1 MEATPAESLIPKTL
15 AKELSLPIPQV
26 EAALGLLAQG
36 FLPPYIARVR
46 RAEIGDISEGRLRRI
61 ARRAEELEVMELR
74 RANILRSLR
83 AKDDTDPK
91 LIEAI
96 ESCTDR
102 FELEDLFVAHRR
114 PEIEVQRAIDHGLSG
129 LADKLVERA
138 PKSAKG
144 EVDAKGG
151 ASMKATPSEA
161 KAAVEADAQAAQP
174 KAAMDQPKDAPA
186 AEPASEEAAPADSSA
201 EPAVETPVE
210 PAAEPADE
218 APTEPTAEAP
228 VEPVAGAAAESGS
241 EASAEP
247 AAEPAT
253 EAPTETAAPSAEPSG
268 EAPAPAAQSSGGESA
283 AKPAVKGQ
291 IPSLH
296 HGLEVTPEL
305 ARTCADFVKP
315 DRGVHTDQEAL
326 DGAMRLLSDR
336 LGRNARLR
344 GQVRRLLR
352 KEGRMAVRP
361 TGSGDPKRVGRYKA
375 LFKLESP
382 LRQLQPHTLIAL
394 RQGQK
399 ERILTTHIT
408 TKGDALLDRVRGAL
422 GRHTKPEFKSVLD
435 AVARR
440 ALERRLLPMLEPDVR
455 LELKERGDAGALRF
469 LAKYLRRQL
478 LALPGGTRPTLGV
491 KVNARGAWVIVRVDE
506 ASTVVETEITVP
518 APKAKPA
525 PAPTPVATPAE
536 GEAPADAE
544 PKAETPVAAPE
555 PAPQPE
561 MITKLSGEVTIETK
575 GKEGPRTAEE
585 LAAELSGLLE
595 DGRFR
600 SVAIGA
606 GKSSRAAVSQLRQA
620 LALAGSDAFVFIV
633 NDSGLGSWANSA
645 DARKAHKDLSVP
657 AREALGIARRFQ
669 DPLSEMLKAE
679 PRHLVHGMEQ
689 SHVSKAA
696 LKRVLDETIKSAVA
710 FVGANVNTAP
720 GHLLSA
726 VPGLSK
732 GAVDK
737 LLARRAAKPFAN
749 REELREV
756 LEPQE
761 WQNAVAFLQIE
772 GGDQPLDATGL
783 HPEQYALVE
792 RVIAGSGRSFDEVF
806 GQPGG
811 LKGVK
816 RSQFEDID
824 EVAWRDLVR
833 ELAHP
838 GRDPRPRIYVPRLF
852 TPDVDPATLEKGQLV
867 EGVVTNVANFGAFV
881 DLGLVKD
888 AMVHVSDATG
898 RYVSDAREV
907 FAVGDIV
914 RAKVVAASGPRI
926 TLTLKGVGR
935 DRPRHGAPQRR
946 ERDDRRGS
954 RDGRGGGGKPRAPK
968 PAFDPGQ
975 RAAQTRRDGIAGRP
989 SGSGRGGGGG
999 GRRFGKGDRKE
1010 RGERFDRRDLQK
1022 INEEVKFNPFASFFK
1037 EGDTDGGKGDSKG
1050 GK

>member
-15 AKELSLPIPQV
+15 AKELSLPVPQV

-61 ARRAEELEVMELR
+61 ARRAEELEVIELR

-91 LIEAI
+91 LIEAVA
-96 ESCTDR
+96 SCTDR

-144 EVDAKGG
+144 EAVAKEG
-151 ASMKATPSEA
+151 ASMQATPSEA
-161 KAAVEADAQAAQP
+161 KAAVEADAQAARP
-174 KAAMDQPKDAPA
+174 KPPAETAEGPAATSAPA
-186 AEPASEEAAPADSSA
+186 AEAQGDAPSEAPEAAPEASGDA
-201 EPAVETPVE
+201 AA
-210 PAAEPADE
+210 PAAEAAGTDSPAAD
-218 APTEPTAEAP
+218 ASAAD
-228 VEPVAGAAAESGS
+228 AADAAATSTASDDTATGGS
-241 EASAEP
+241 ETADDSG
-247 AAEPAT
+247 T
-253 EAPTETAAPSAEPSG
+253 EDAPD
-268 EAPAPAAQSSGGESA
+268 
-283 AKPAVKGQ
+283 AKSAVKGQ

-305 ARTCADFVKP
+305 ARVCEDFVKP
-315 DRGVHTDQEAL
+315 DRGVHTEQEAL

-344 GQVRRLLR
+344 GQIRRLLR
-352 KEGRMAVRP
+352 KEGRMVVRP
-361 TGSGDPKRVGRYKA
+361 TGSGEPKRVGRYKA
-375 LFKLESP
+375 LFKLDAP

-478 LALPGGTRPTLGV
+478 LALPGGTRPVLGV
-491 KVNARGAWVIVRVDE
+491 KVNARGAWVIVRIDE
-506 ASTVVETEITVP
+506 AGAVIESEVTLP

-525 PAPTPVATPAE
+525 
-536 GEAPADAE
+536 EAPASSEAPAAPEGE
-544 PKAETPVAAPE
+544 PVPAAPE
-555 PAPQPE
+555 PQPE
-561 MITKLSGEVTIETK
+561 TITKRSGEVTIETK
-575 GKEGPRTAEE
+575 GKEGPRPIEE
-585 LAAELSGLLE
+585 LASELTALLE

-606 GKSSRAAVSQLRQA
+606 GKSSRGAVTQLRQA
-620 LALAGSDAFVFIV
+620 LAHAGSDAFVFVV

-657 AREALGIARRFQ
+657 AREALGLARRFQ
-669 DPLSEMLKAE
+669 DPLVELLKAE

-720 GHLLSA
+720 GHFLSA

-732 GAVDK
+732 EAVDK
-737 LLARRAAKPFAN
+737 LLARRAAKPFGN

-756 LEPQE
+756 LEPLE

-783 HPEQYALVE
+783 HPEQYPLVE
-792 RVIAGSGRSFDEVF
+792 RVIAGSGRGFDEVF

-816 RSQFEDID
+816 RSQFEDVD

-838 GRDPRPRIYVPRLF
+838 GRDPRPRIYIPRLF

-867 EGVVTNVANFGAFV
+867 EGIVTNVANFGAFV

-914 RAKVVAASGPRI
+914 RAKVVGANGPRI

-946 ERDDRRGS
+946 GRDE
-954 RDGRGGGGKPRAPK
+954 GRAGRGGGKPRTPK

-989 SGSGRGGGGG
+989 SGTGRG
-999 GRRFGKGDRKE
+999 GRRFGKGERRE

-1037 EGDTDGGKGDSKG
+1037 DEDKDGAKGDSKG
-1050 GK
+1050 DSGGGK